1 MTMKDDICSSINIKS
16 VIFASDYKLK
26 RGEITLMIT
35 IVIPTLNAAESLP
48 RCLSS
53 LKIGTGIENR
63 RIIISDGGSKDQTKD
78 IAKAAGATVI
88 EGPRGRGQQ
97 LAHGATVA
105 STNWLLFLHADTYLS
120 NNAAQAIDHF
130 TQDPRNML
138 RAGYFQFELDDDSQE
153 ARKLEKHVARRCKKF
168 ALPYGDQGLLI
179 SRDFYNQIGGYKD
192 IAIMED
198 VDFVWRIEK
207 LFGKQAL
214 VMLDARATTSA
225 SKFQRNGYFIRSARN
240 LFCLFL
246 FWIKVP
252 PRLIV
257 KVY

>member
-1 MTMKDDICSSINIKS
+1 M
-16 VIFASDYKLK
+16 V
-26 RGEITLMIT
+26 T

-53 LKIGTGIENR
+53 LRIGTEIKNG

-97 LAHGATVA
+97 LAHGASVA

-120 NNAAQAIDHF
+120 NDAAQAIGHF

-138 RAGYFQFELDDDSQE
+138 RAGYFQFALDDHSE
-153 ARKLEKHVARRCKKF
+153 KARKLERQVAWRCKKF

-179 SRDFYNQIGGYKD
+179 SRDFYNQIGGYKH

-198 VDFVWRIEK
+198 VDLVWRIEK

-214 VMLDARATTSA
+214 VMLDACAITSA
-225 SKFQRNGYFIRSARN
+225 WKFQRDGYFKRSVRN

-246 FWIKVP
+246 FRIKVP

-257 KVY
+257 KFY